1 MDRLGDSETSGPG
14 DFEWETNEESADPP
28 TGSRDNAS
36 RKTNVNVLTITL
48 LTLREID
55 RFKRFFFFFFDS
67 RIVFATFPSIE
78 PINYRKIV
86 CRVLA

>member
-55 RFKRFFFFFFDS
+55 RFKRFFFES

-78 PINYRKIV
+78 LINYRKIV

>member
-14 DFEWETNEESADPP
+14 DFEWETNEESADLP

-55 RFKRFFFFFFDS
+55 RFKRFFFRESNRVRDFSFDRTHKLS
-67 RIVFATFPSIE
+67 
-78 PINYRKIV
+78 
-86 CRVLA
+86 